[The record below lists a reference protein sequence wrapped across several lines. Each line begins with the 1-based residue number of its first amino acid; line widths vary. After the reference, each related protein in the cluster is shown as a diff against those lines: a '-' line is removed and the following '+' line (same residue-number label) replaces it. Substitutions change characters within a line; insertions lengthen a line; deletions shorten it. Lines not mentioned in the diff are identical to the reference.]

1 MENIFFYICK
11 ITVIISQ
18 ILLLR
23 KGFFNYV
30 FKNDDK
36 NIVEKTLFEQFYQE
50 VYSSI
55 STTIPINF
63 EAKNKLNLEC
73 RNTIVD
79 NCTTC
84 SSDERTQVDFN
95 NFLNFLSL

>member
-63 EAKNKLNLEC
+63 EAKN
-73 RNTIVD
+73 
-79 NCTTC
+79 
-84 SSDERTQVDFN
+84 
-95 NFLNFLSL
+95 